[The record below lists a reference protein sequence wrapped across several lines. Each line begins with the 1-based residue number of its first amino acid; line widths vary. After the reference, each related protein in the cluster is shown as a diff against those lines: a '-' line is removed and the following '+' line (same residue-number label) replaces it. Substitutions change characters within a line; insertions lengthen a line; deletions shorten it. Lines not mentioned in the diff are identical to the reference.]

1 MPMNWTPEA
10 DAKLFVKVLNVSN
23 IKLSQEVLDKIASE
37 MSPDCT
43 GRAIKERIFKL
54 KQKAAGTGN
63 STTASSTPKAPR
75 TPKTPRSGKGP
86 KSTPGTG
93 QKRKGGNVAG
103 PLNDADTDDGEDL
116 QKFVTPSKQKVEY
129 ANEYDS
135 AGSQDDNEESP
146 SKRIKREP
154 SNDFEGELW
163 DGGHNAHNDFVRD
176 QSGDLF

>member
-23 IKLSQEVLDKIASE
+23 IKLSQDVLDAIASE

-54 KQKAAGTGN
+54 KQKAAGPGN
-63 STTASSTPKAPR
+63 STAASTTPRAPR
-75 TPKTPRSGKGP
+75 TPKTPRSAKGP

-93 QKRKGGNVAG
+93 RKRKGANVAG
-103 PLNDADTDDGEDL
+103 PLDDAGTDDDEDI
-116 QKFVTPSKQKVEY
+116 KTFVTPSKQKTEY
-129 ANEYDS
+129 ADEYGS
-135 AGSQDDNEESP
+135 TGSQDENQESP

-154 SNDFEGELW
+154 SNEFESEMW
-163 DGGHNAHNDFVRD
+163 VPDNAHDDFVRG